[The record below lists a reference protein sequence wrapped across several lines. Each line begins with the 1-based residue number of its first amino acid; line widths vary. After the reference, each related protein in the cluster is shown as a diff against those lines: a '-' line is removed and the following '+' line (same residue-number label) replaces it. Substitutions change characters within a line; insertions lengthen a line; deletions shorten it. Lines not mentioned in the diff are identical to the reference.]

1 MCEVEEVRDEYKWGS
16 EDGAEKE
23 RGRERE
29 SEGGLCLSSTR
40 LLTFD

>member
-1 MCEVEEVRDEYKWGS
+1 MCEVEEVRDEYKWGG

-23 RGRERE
+23 RERERVR
-29 SEGGLCLSSTR
+29 GLCLSSTR

>member
-1 MCEVEEVRDEYKWGS
+1 MNINGEVKT